1 MIHLSKQENYFIKPV
16 LIIMLLI
23 ISTLNLFGQTKE
35 FKPEQKYPADSLRQW
50 TSGLMDEITKKHPG
64 FYRYTDKEKFGFLID
79 STRQSIQDSLTQ
91 LQYYRKLKP
100 LFAKIGCL
108 HTGIELPEESKTY
121 INASNTL
128 LPLEIFVD
136 AKNQKVLISKNYS
149 ENKGIKRGVELV
161 SINGTPISAILNK
174 LLDAI
179 PSDGYNQTEK
189 ILLLNYRFPFWYQ
202 EIIDAPKVFKVVVR
216 SEGIDQTFELN
227 GAFKDVFPPLE
238 QLEKNY
244 DLPLEFEVKN
254 GIAILEIHSF
264 ADTAIKQSG
273 QNFKKFI
280 KDVFQTLQQQN
291 IKDLIIDVRNNTG
304 GTDDNAALLTSF
316 FFDKTFR
323 YWDKI
328 EVTEAVAKEIKGV
341 NKMFYKKPE
350 ENNGLYLWKKSW
362 ITKEFDY
369 YEPQEPAKMNFKGNS
384 YLLTNGL
391 CLSSCADFT
400 AVMSHNKKALVIGQ
414 ETGGGYQGNTSG
426 MLSRA
431 KIPTGLVITIP
442 LQKYTNAVDL
452 NKNFGRGTIP
462 DHETATTFEN
472 WINKEDVELDYTI
485 QLINRN

>member
-1 MIHLSKQENYFIKPV
+1 MTDSKQGNYSIKSV
-16 LIIMLLI
+16 LIII
-23 ISTLNLFGQTKE
+23 IWISSTLNVFGQAK
-35 FKPEQKYPADSLRQW
+35 KPEPDQKYPADSLRQW
-50 TSGLMDEITKKHPG
+50 TSGLMDEISRKHPG
-64 FYRYTDKEKFGFLID
+64 FYRYTEKGKFGLLID
-79 STRQSIQDSLTQ
+79 STQQSIQDSLTQ

-121 INASNTL
+121 LNSNNL
-128 LPLEIFVD
+128 IPLELFVE
-136 AKNQKVLISKNYS
+136 AKTHKVLVSKNYS
-149 ENKGIKRGVELV
+149 DKKNIQIGGEVV
-161 SINGTPISAILNK
+161 SINGAPISVILNK
-174 LLDAI
+174 LLAAI

-216 SEGIDQTFELN
+216 SEGIDHTFELN

-254 GIAILEIHSF
+254 GIAILKIHSF

-304 GTDDNAALLTSF
+304 GTDDNAALLASF

-384 YLLTNGL
+384 YPLTNGL

-400 AVMSHNKKALVIGQ
+400 AVMSYNKKAVVIGQ

-426 MLSRA
+426 MLSKA
-431 KIPTGLVITIP
+431 TIPTGLVITIP

-462 DHETATTFEN
+462 DDEIATTFEN
-472 WINKEDVELDYTI
+472 WIGNKDLELDYTI
-485 QLINRN
+485 QLINKNN

>member
-1 MIHLSKQENYFIKPV
+1 MKKLFILP
-16 LIIMLLI
+16 LLVI
-23 ISTLNLFGQTKE
+23 FAQSFFGQAKE
-35 FKPEQKYPADSLRQW
+35 LKPEQKYPADSLRQW
-50 TSGLMDEITKKHPG
+50 TSGLMDEISKKHPG

-79 STRQSIQDSLTQ
+79 STLQSIQDSLTQ

-121 INASNTL
+121 LNVSNTL
-128 LPLEIFVD
+128 LPLEVFVD
-136 AKNQKVLISKNYS
+136 TQNQKVLISKNYS
-149 ENKGIKRGVELV
+149 ENKGIKQGAELV
-161 SINGTPISAILNK
+161 SINGSPISEVLKK

-202 EIIDAPKVFKVVVR
+202 EIIDAPKFFKVVVR
-216 SEGIDQTFELN
+216 SEGIDHTFELN
-227 GAFKDVFPPLE
+227 GASKDVFPSLE

-244 DLPLEFEVKN
+244 NLPLEFEVKN
-254 GIAILEIHSF
+254 GIAILKIHSF
-264 ADTAIKQSG
+264 ADTAIKQGG
-273 QNFKKFI
+273 QNFKKFV
-280 KDVFQTLQQQN
+280 KEVFQTLQQQN
-291 IKDLIIDVRNNTG
+291 IKNLIIDVRNNTG
-304 GTDDNAALLTSF
+304 GTDDNAALLASF
-316 FFDKTFR
+316 FFNKTFR

-328 EVTEAVAKEIKGV
+328 EVTEAVANEIKGV

-369 YEPQEPAKMNFKGNS
+369 YEPQEPAKTNFKGNS

-400 AVMSHNKKALVIGQ
+400 AVMSYNKKAVVIGQ

-426 MLSRA
+426 MLSQA

-452 NKNFGRGTIP
+452 DKNFGRGTIP
-462 DHETATTFEN
+462 DHETVTTFEN
-472 WINKEDVELDYTI
+472 WIGNKDLELDYTI
-485 QLINRN
+485 QLININN

>member
-1 MIHLSKQENYFIKPV
+1 MTDSKQGNYSIKSV
-16 LIIMLLI
+16 LIII
-23 ISTLNLFGQTKE
+23 IWISSTLNVFGQAK
-35 FKPEQKYPADSLRQW
+35 KPEPDQKYPADSLRQW
-50 TSGLMDEITKKHPG
+50 TSGLMDEISKKHPE
-64 FYRYTDKEKFGFLID
+64 FYRYTDKGKFGLLID
-79 STRQSIQDSLTQ
+79 STQQSIQDSLTQ

-121 INASNTL
+121 LNSSNL
-128 LPLEIFVD
+128 IPLELFVE
-136 AKNQKVLISKNYS
+136 AKTHKVLVSKNYS
-149 ENKGIKRGVELV
+149 DKKNIQIGGEVV
-161 SINGTPISAILNK
+161 SINGTPISVILNK
-174 LLDAI
+174 LLAAI

-216 SEGIDQTFELN
+216 SENTEQTFDLN
-227 GAFKDVFPPLE
+227 DASQDVFPPLGK
-238 QLEKNY
+238 LEKNY
-244 DLPLEFEVKN
+244 SLPLEFEVKD
-254 GIAILEIHSF
+254 GIAILKIHSF
-264 ADTAIKQSG
+264 ADTAIKQGG
-273 QNFKKFI
+273 QNFKKFV

-304 GTDDNAALLTSF
+304 GTDDNAALLASF

-328 EVTEAVAKEIKGV
+328 EVTEAVAKEIKGF

-350 ENNGLYLWKKSW
+350 ENKGLYLWKKSW

-400 AVMSHNKKALVIGQ
+400 AVMSYNKKAVVIGQ

-426 MLSRA
+426 MLSKA
-431 KIPTGLVITIP
+431 TIPTGLVITIP

-462 DHETATTFEN
+462 DHEIATTFEN
-472 WINKEDVELDYTI
+472 WIGNKDVEMDYAI
-485 QLINRN
+485 QLINKK

>member
-1 MIHLSKQENYFIKPV
+1 MTDSKQGNYSIKSV
-16 LIIMLLI
+16 LIII
-23 ISTLNLFGQTKE
+23 IWISSTLNVFGQAK
-35 FKPEQKYPADSLRQW
+35 KPEPDQKYPADSLRQW
-50 TSGLMDEITKKHPG
+50 TSGLMDEISRKHPG
-64 FYRYTDKEKFGFLID
+64 FYRYTEKGKFGLLID
-79 STRQSIQDSLTQ
+79 STQQSIQDSLTQ

-121 INASNTL
+121 LNSNNL
-128 LPLEIFVD
+128 IPLELFVE
-136 AKNQKVLISKNYS
+136 AKTHKVLVSKNYS
-149 ENKGIKRGVELV
+149 DKKNIQIGGEVV
-161 SINGTPISAILNK
+161 SINGAPISVILNK
-174 LLDAI
+174 LLAAI

-216 SEGIDQTFELN
+216 SENTEQTFDLN
-227 GAFKDVFPPLE
+227 GASKDVFPPLE
-238 QLEKNY
+238 KLEKNY
-244 DLPLEFEVKN
+244 GSPLEFEVKD
-254 GIAILEIHSF
+254 GIAILKIHSF
-264 ADTAIKQSG
+264 ADTAIKRGG
-273 QNFKKFI
+273 QNFKKFV

-304 GTDDNAALLTSF
+304 GTDDNAALLASF

-400 AVMSHNKKALVIGQ
+400 AVMSYNKKAVVIGQ

-426 MLSRA
+426 MLSKA
-431 KIPTGLVITIP
+431 TIPTGLVITIP

-462 DHETATTFEN
+462 DDEIATTFEN
-472 WINKEDVELDYTI
+472 WIGNKDLELDYTI
-485 QLINRN
+485 QLINKNN

>member
-1 MIHLSKQENYFIKPV
+1 MTDLSKQENYSIKTV
-16 LIIMLLI
+16 LIII
-23 ISTLNLFGQTKE
+23 IWISSTLNVFGQTKAL
-35 FKPEQKYPADSLRQW
+35 KPDQKYPADSLRRW
-50 TSGLMDEITKKHPG
+50 TTGLMDEISKKHPG
-64 FYRYTDKEKFGFLID
+64 FYRYTDKEKFGLLID

-121 INASNTL
+121 LNTSNNL
-128 LPLEIFVD
+128 LPLELFVD
-136 AKNQKVLISKNYS
+136 AKTHKVLVSKNYS
-149 ENKGIKRGVELV
+149 DNKNIQIGGEVV
-161 SINGTPISAILNK
+161 SINETPISVILNK

-202 EIIDAPKVFKVVVR
+202 EIIDAPQVFKVVLR
-216 SEGIDQTFELN
+216 SEGIEQTFELN
-227 GAFKDVFPPLE
+227 GASKGVFPSLE

-244 DLPLEFEVKN
+244 NLPLEFEVKN
-254 GIAILEIHSF
+254 GIAILKIHSF

-280 KDVFQTLQQQN
+280 KEVFQTLQQQN
-291 IKDLIIDVRNNTG
+291 IKNLIIDVRDNTG
-304 GTDDNAALLTSF
+304 GTDDNAALLSSF

-323 YWDKI
+323 YWNKI

-400 AVMSHNKKALVIGQ
+400 AVMSYNKKAVVVGQ

-426 MLSRA
+426 MLSKA
-431 KIPTGLVITIP
+431 TIPTGLVITIP
-442 LQKYTNAVDL
+442 LQKYTNAVNL

-472 WINKEDVELDYTI
+472 WINKEDVEMDYAI
-485 QLINRN
+485 QLINKK

>member
-1 MIHLSKQENYFIKPV
+1 MKKLFILP
-16 LIIMLLI
+16 LLVI
-23 ISTLNLFGQTKE
+23 FTQSFFGQAKE
-35 FKPEQKYPADSLRQW
+35 LKPDKKYPADSLRQW
-50 TSGLMDEITKKHPG
+50 TSGLMDEISKKHPG
-64 FYRYTDKEKFGFLID
+64 FYRYTDKGKFGLLID
-79 STRQSIQDSLTQ
+79 STQQSIQDSLTQ

-121 INASNTL
+121 LNSNNL
-128 LPLEIFVD
+128 IPLELFVE
-136 AKNQKVLISKNYS
+136 AKTHKVLVSKNYS
-149 ENKGIKRGVELV
+149 DNKNIQIGGEVV
-161 SINGTPISAILNK
+161 SINGIPILAILNK

-216 SEGIDQTFELN
+216 SENAEQTFDLN
-227 GAFKDVFPPLE
+227 GASKDVFPPLGK
-238 QLEKNY
+238 LEKNY
-244 DLPLEFEVKN
+244 DSPLEFEVKN
-254 GIAILEIHSF
+254 GIAILKIHSF

-304 GTDDNAALLTSF
+304 GTDDNAALLASF

-328 EVTEAVAKEIKGV
+328 EVTEAVAKEIKGF

-400 AVMSHNKKALVIGQ
+400 AVMSYNKKAVVIGQ
-414 ETGGGYQGNTSG
+414 ETGGGYHGNTSG

-431 KIPTGLVITIP
+431 TIPTGLVITIP

-472 WINKEDVELDYTI
+472 WIGNKDVEMDYAI
-485 QLINRN
+485 QLINKK